1 MAKISKSVR
10 KWRGKQKSGAIM
22 KPSTFNRIAREAAK
36 RYGSK
41 KRGEA
46 AAGRAYWLTAM
57 AKYRKKRKK

>member
-1 MAKISKSVR
+1 
-10 KWRGKQKSGAIM
+10 M
-22 KPSTFNRIAREAAK
+22 KPSTFNRIARKAAK